1 MARAADLTRGDIW
14 EVDFGPEIGPH
25 PAVLIGRTGAM
36 RRRQRAIV
44 ALITSDAIGLP
55 TEVPV
60 GPEHGL
66 THDSAVDAEDLYT
79 LGPGDISR
87 FLGRLD
93 SQTLGALDAALR
105 LALDLRQ

>member
-14 EVDFGPEIGPH
+14 DVDFGPEIGQH

-44 ALITSDAIGLP
+44 ALITSEATGLP

-66 THDSAVDAEDLYT
+66 KGDSVVDAEDLYT
-79 LGPGDISR
+79 FAPAEITH
-87 FLGRLD
+87 FVGRLD
-93 SQTLGALDAALR
+93 SRALTALDVALR
-105 LALDLRQ
+105 LALDLRS